1 MSSVAISLLVFGV
14 YLVINGFASA
24 FIPNTLLGLFGQ
36 PPTLEPWI
44 RNAGVLMLAVGY
56 FYIQVARV
64 DLRSFYMWTV
74 YARVGTFGIFI
85 LFVVLGWAPP
95 TLALFA
101 TFDLLGALWTY
112 LTFKSTESK
121 TA

>member
-36 PPTLEPWI
+36 PPTIEPWI

-74 YARVGTFGIFI
+74 YARIGTFGIFM

-112 LTFKSTESK
+112 FTFKSTEPK
-121 TA
+121 IA